1 MKLPNFL
8 AAAVAAFGLV
18 RSSCSQIVS
27 HRPSEGAGVSYSIN
41 VPQNTSLS
49 GSGPIFL
56 QLKAPPGI
64 KWFALGQGS
73 QMTDGNMFIVYS
85 ASMHNVTLSTRRA
98 TAHVEPFFDPSI
110 QAYLLEG
117 SGVHDGVMTANIRC
131 DNCTTLADGES
142 ALGISSSWTWA
153 LTRGSPL
160 MSSNVSEKLYQHN
173 WHGSFSLN
181 LTQAVGGNNTNPFIV
196 PMRSLFESYTHQRQV
211 SDTLLHK
218 KRIAHGV
225 MTSVAFVLLF
235 PNFALLLYI
244 VPSRRTVPW
253 VHAPLQLFAVLLAL
267 AGFGVGVSVS
277 KDLQEIGGYHPVIG
291 YVAVGGVV
299 LIQPIL
305 GIMQHL
311 HFRKTG
317 TSSLYGVSHRYLGR
331 FFAALGVINGG
342 IGFHYATAKNPDI
355 PQASPLAYGIICG
368 SMFLIYVSVIL
379 WRKSR
384 MQPKPSERN
393 WLPFFRHRQDQPT
406 LGKLENSSDN
416 TLCES
421 DEVEA
426 SRGKPWL
433 S

>member
-1 MKLPNFL
+1 MKLSKFI
-8 AAAVAAFGLV
+8 AASVGAFGLV
-18 RSSCSQIVS
+18 RSGCSQILS

-56 QLKAPPGI
+56 QLKAPPGT

-98 TAHVEPFFDPSI
+98 TGHVEPLYDPSI
-110 QAYLLEG
+110 QAHLLDG
-117 SGVHDGVMTANIRC
+117 SGIHNGVMTANIRC
-131 DNCTTLADGES
+131 DNCTTLIDGES
-142 ALGISSSWTWA
+142 ALGNSSPWTWA
-153 LTRGSPL
+153 LTHGHPL
-160 MSSNVSEKLYQHN
+160 MSSNLSEKLYQHD

-181 LTQAVGGNNTNPFIV
+181 LTQAVGGNNSNPFIV
-196 PMRSLFESYTHQRQV
+196 PMRSLFESYAHQRQV

-267 AGFGVGVSVS
+267 AGFGVGISVS

-299 LIQPIL
+299 LIQPLL

-355 PQASPLAYGIICG
+355 PRASPLAYGIICG
-368 SMFLIYVSVIL
+368 SMFVIYVSVIL
-379 WRKSR
+379 WRRSKS
-384 MQPKPSERN
+384 QAKPSKGYR
-393 WLPFFRHRQDQPT
+393 LPFFGSRQDKPT
-406 LGKLENSSDN
+406 IATLDNSSDN
-416 TLCES
+416 TLCAT
-421 DEVEA
+421 DEVQA
-426 SRGKPWL
+426 SREKPWL